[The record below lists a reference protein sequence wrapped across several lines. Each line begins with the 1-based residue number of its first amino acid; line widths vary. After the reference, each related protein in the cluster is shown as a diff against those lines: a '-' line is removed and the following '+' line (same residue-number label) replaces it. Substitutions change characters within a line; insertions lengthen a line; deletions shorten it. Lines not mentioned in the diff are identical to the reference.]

1 MSSQDI
7 SSQVNQSGEQA
18 GRVAIV
24 TGGSSGIGR
33 GAAKELARQGAA
45 VVVHGLTLDE
55 TNLVVQ
61 EIRVAGGRASAI
73 AGPIDNLETS
83 IAAVALAL
91 TEYGQL
97 DVLVT
102 SAGIQRYGTTI
113 DTPIEVWDEVFNV
126 NVKGVFLA
134 CKVAL
139 PEIRKSKAGS
149 IAIIASVQAS
159 ATQANVAAYTSS
171 KGALL
176 SLARAMAVDEGP
188 HGVRVNSISP
198 GTIDTP
204 MLRNT
209 ARLLSDGSPSGM
221 QALVDDWGSA
231 HALERTG
238 TIQELGSVIS
248 FVTSPRASFMT
259 GDDIRVDGGL
269 LARLAATAP
278 KGAK

>member
-1 MSSQDI
+1 MSSHI
-7 SSQVNQSGEQA
+7 NLPGEQE

-33 GAAKELARQGAA
+33 GAANELARQGAC

-55 TNLVVQ
+55 ANLVVQ
-61 EIRVAGGRASAI
+61 EIRLAGGKAI
-73 AGPIDNLETS
+73 ATSGPIDDPETA
-83 IAAVALAL
+83 IAAVGLAIE
-91 TEYGQL
+91 EYGQL
-97 DVLVT
+97 DLLVT
-102 SAGIQRYGTTI
+102 SAGIQRYGTAV
-113 DTPIEVWDEVFNV
+113 DTPIEVWDEVFDV

-134 CKVAL
+134 CQAAL

-149 IAIIASVQAS
+149 IVIIASAQAT
-159 ATQANVAAYTSS
+159 ATQANVVAYSSS

-176 SLARAMAVDEGP
+176 ALARAIAVDEGP
-188 HGVRVNSISP
+188 RGVRVNSISP

-209 ARLLSDGSPSGM
+209 ARLLSDGSPTGM

-248 FVTSPRASFMT
+248 FVSSPRASFMT

-269 LARLAATAP
+269 LARLAAAAP
-278 KGAK
+278 KGDRG

>member
-1 MSSQDI
+1 MFKERRRMSSE
-7 SSQVNQSGEQA
+7 VNRAGEQA

-33 GAAKELARQGAA
+33 GAANELARQGAS
-45 VVVHGLTLDE
+45 VVVHGLTHE
-55 TNLVVQ
+55 EATLVVQ
-61 EIRVAGGRASAI
+61 EIRGAGGI
-73 AGPIDNLETS
+73 AVATSGPIDDPETS
-83 IAAVALAL
+83 LQAVAIAL
-91 TEYGQL
+91 KEFGQL

-126 NVKGVFLA
+126 A
-134 CKVAL
+134 CQAAL
-139 PEIRKSKAGS
+139 PEIRKSAAGA

-209 ARLLSDGSPSGM
+209 ARLLSDGSSAGM
-221 QALVDDWGSA
+221 QGLVDDWGSA
-231 HALERTG
+231 HALGRTG
-238 TIQELGSVIS
+238 TIQELGAVIS

-269 LARLAATAP
+269 LARLAAAAP
-278 KGAK
+278 KGDKK

>member
-1 MSSQDI
+1 MSLLT
-7 SSQVNQSGEQA
+7 NPRGEQE
-18 GRVAIV
+18 GRVALV

-33 GAAKELARQGAA
+33 GAANELARQGAA

-55 TNLVVQ
+55 ALLVVQ
-61 EIRVAGGRASAI
+61 EIRIAGGQAVATSGAI
-73 AGPIDNLETS
+73 DDPETS
-83 IAAVALAL
+83 LAAVELAL
-91 TEYGQL
+91 TEFGQL
-97 DVLVT
+97 DLLVT
-102 SAGIQRYGTTI
+102 SAGIQRYGTAI

-134 CKVAL
+134 CKAAL
-139 PEIRKSKAGS
+139 PEIRKSAAGA

-176 SLARAMAVDEGP
+176 SLARAIAVDEGP
-188 HGVRVNSISP
+188 FGVRVNSISP

-209 ARLLSDGSPSGM
+209 ASLLSDGSSAGM
-221 QALVDDWGSA
+221 AALVDEWGSA
-231 HALERTG
+231 HALGRTG
-238 TIQELGSVIS
+238 TIQELGAVIS

-269 LARLAATAP
+269 LARLAAAAP
-278 KGAK
+278 KEGKK

>member
-1 MSSQDI
+1 MSST
-7 SSQVNQSGEQA
+7 SNFEGEQS
-18 GRVAIV
+18 GRVALV

-33 GAAKELARQGAA
+33 GAANELARQGAS
-45 VVVHGLTLDE
+45 VVVHGLTIDE
-55 TNLVVQ
+55 ANLVVQ
-61 EIRVAGGRASAI
+61 EIRIAGGTAI
-73 AGPIDNLETS
+73 AAAGPIDDPETTQS
-83 IAAVALAL
+83 AVALAL
-91 TEYGQL
+91 SEYGQL

-102 SAGIQRYGTTI
+102 SAGIQRYGTAL

-134 CKVAL
+134 CKAAL
-139 PEIRKSKAGS
+139 PEIRKSQDGA

-188 HGVRVNSISP
+188 FGVRVNSISP

-209 ARLLSDGSPSGM
+209 ARLLSDGSPAGM
-221 QALVDDWGSA
+221 QALVDNWGSA
-231 HALERTG
+231 HALGRTG

-248 FVTSPRASFMT
+248 FVTSPRATFMT

-269 LARLAATAP
+269 LARLAAAAP
-278 KGAK
+278 KEGK

>member
-1 MSSQDI
+1 MSSTT
-7 SSQVNQSGEQA
+7 NFAGEQS
-18 GRVAIV
+18 GRVALV

-33 GAAKELARQGAA
+33 GAANELARQGAS
-45 VVVHGLTLDE
+45 VVVHGLTIDE
-55 TNLVVQ
+55 ANLVVQ
-61 EIRVAGGRASAI
+61 EIRIAGGTAI
-73 AGPIDNLETS
+73 AAAGPIDDPMTS
-83 IAAVALAL
+83 QSAVALAL

-102 SAGIQRYGTTI
+102 SAGIQRYGTAL

-134 CKVAL
+134 CKAAL
-139 PEIRKSKAGS
+139 PEIRKSQSGA

-176 SLARAMAVDEGP
+176 SLARAIAVDEGP

-209 ARLLSDGSPSGM
+209 ARLLSDGSPAGM

-231 HALERTG
+231 HALGRTG

-269 LARLAATAP
+269 LARLAAAAP
-278 KGAK
+278 KEGK

>member
-1 MSSQDI
+1 MSLQTNP
-7 SSQVNQSGEQA
+7 QGEQE
-18 GRVAIV
+18 GRVALV

-45 VVVHGLTLDE
+45 VVVHGLSLDE
-55 TNLVVQ
+55 AQLVVQ
-61 EIRVAGGRASAI
+61 EIRIAGGRAVATWGAIDDPETTISAVEI
-73 AGPIDNLETS
+73 ALS
-83 IAAVALAL
+83 
-91 TEYGQL
+91 EYGQL
-97 DVLVT
+97 DILVT
-102 SAGIQRYGTTI
+102 SAGIQRYGTAI

-126 NVKGVFLA
+126 NVKGVFLS
-134 CKVAL
+134 CKAAL
-139 PEIRKSKAGS
+139 PEIRKSAAGA

-188 HGVRVNSISP
+188 FGIRVNSISP

-204 MLRNT
+204 MLRST
-209 ARLLSDGSPSGM
+209 ASLLSDGSSAGI
-221 QALVDDWGSA
+221 QDLVDNWGSA
-231 HALERTG
+231 HALGRTG
-238 TIQELGSVIS
+238 TIQELGAVIS

-269 LARLAATAP
+269 LARLAAAAP
-278 KGAK
+278 KEGKN

>member
-1 MSSQDI
+1 MSLQANP
-7 SSQVNQSGEQA
+7 QGEQA

-33 GAAKELARQGAA
+33 GAANELALQGAS

-55 TNLVVQ
+55 AHLVVQ
-61 EIRVAGGRASAI
+61 EIRIAGGHAI
-73 AGPIDNLETS
+73 ATAGPIDDPET
-83 IAAVALAL
+83 ALAL
-91 TEYGQL
+91 VDLALSEYGQL

-102 SAGIQRYGTTI
+102 SAGIQRYGTVL
-113 DTPIEVWDEVFNV
+113 DTPISIWDEVFNV

-134 CKVAL
+134 CKAAL
-139 PEIRKSKAGS
+139 PELRKSVSGS

-159 ATQANVAAYTSS
+159 ATQANVAAYTAS

-176 SLARAMAVDEGP
+176 SLARAIAVDEGP

-204 MLRNT
+204 MLRST
-209 ARLLSDGSPSGM
+209 ARLLSDGTSVGM

-231 HALERTG
+231 HALGRTG

-248 FVTSPRASFMT
+248 FLTSPRASFMT

-269 LARLAATAP
+269 LARLAASAP
-278 KGAK
+278 KGEKK

>member
-1 MSSQDI
+1 MSSAT
-7 SSQVNQSGEQA
+7 SFAGEQS
-18 GRVAIV
+18 GRVALV

-33 GAAKELARQGAA
+33 GAANELARQGAS
-45 VVVHGLTLDE
+45 VVVHGLSIDE
-55 TNLVVQ
+55 ANLVVQ
-61 EIRVAGGRASAI
+61 EIRIAGGTAVAA
-73 AGPIDNLETS
+73 AGPIDDPETAQ
-83 IAAVALAL
+83 AAVALAL
-91 TEYGQL
+91 TQYGQL

-102 SAGIQRYGTTI
+102 SAGIQRYGTAL

-134 CKVAL
+134 CKAAL
-139 PEIRKSKAGS
+139 PEIRKSQAGA

-209 ARLLSDGSPSGM
+209 ARLLSDGSPAGM
-221 QALVDDWGSA
+221 QALVEDWGSA
-231 HALERTG
+231 HALQRTG
-238 TIQELGSVIS
+238 TIQELGAVIS
-248 FVTSPRASFMT
+248 IVTSPRASFMT

-278 KGAK
+278 KEGK

>member
-1 MSSQDI
+1 MSSL
-7 SSQVNQSGEQA
+7 SNPHGEQE
-18 GRVAIV
+18 GRVALV

-45 VVVHGLTLDE
+45 VVVHGLALDE
-55 TNLVVQ
+55 AQLVVQ
-61 EIRVAGGRASAI
+61 EIRIAGGRAVAASGAIDDPETTISAVEI
-73 AGPIDNLETS
+73 ALS
-83 IAAVALAL
+83 
-91 TEYGQL
+91 EYGQL
-97 DVLVT
+97 DILVT
-102 SAGIQRYGTTI
+102 SAGIQRYGTAI

-126 NVKGVFLA
+126 NVKGVFLS
-134 CKVAL
+134 CKAAL
-139 PEIRKSKAGS
+139 PEIRKSAAGA

-176 SLARAMAVDEGP
+176 SLARAIAVDEGP
-188 HGVRVNSISP
+188 FGIRVNSISP

-209 ARLLSDGSPSGM
+209 ANLLSDGSSAGI
-221 QALVDDWGSA
+221 QALVDRWGSA
-231 HALERTG
+231 HALGRTG
-238 TIQELGSVIS
+238 TVEELGAVIS

-269 LARLAATAP
+269 LARLAAATP
-278 KGAK
+278 KEGKK

>member
-1 MSSQDI
+1 MSLI
-7 SSQVNQSGEQA
+7 TNPLGEQT
-18 GRVAIV
+18 GRVALV

-33 GAAKELARQGAA
+33 GAANELARQGAA

-55 TNLVVQ
+55 ALLVVQ
-61 EIRVAGGRASAI
+61 EIRIAGGQAVAT
-73 AGPIDNLETS
+73 AGPIDDPQTS
-83 IAAVALAL
+83 LSAVDLALA
-91 TEYGQL
+91 EFGQL
-97 DVLVT
+97 DLLVT
-102 SAGIQRYGTTI
+102 SAGIQRYGTAI

-126 NVKGVFLA
+126 NVKGVFLS
-134 CKVAL
+134 CKAAL
-139 PEIRKSKAGS
+139 PEIRKSAAGA

-188 HGVRVNSISP
+188 FGVRVNSISP

-209 ARLLSDGSPSGM
+209 ASLLSDGSSAGM

-231 HALERTG
+231 HALGRTG
-238 TIQELGSVIS
+238 TIQELGAVIS

-269 LARLAATAP
+269 LARLAAAAP
-278 KGAK
+278 NEGKK

>member
-1 MSSQDI
+1 MSLI
-7 SSQVNQSGEQA
+7 SNNNREQQ

-33 GAAKELARQGAA
+33 GAARELAAQGAS
-45 VVVHGLTLDE
+45 VVVHGLNLDE
-55 TNLVVQ
+55 ADQVVA
-61 EIRVAGGRASAI
+61 EICSAGGVAVAI
-73 AGPIDNLETS
+73 AGAIDDPRTS
-83 IAAVALAL
+83 FNAVALAL
-91 TEYGQL
+91 AQYGHL

-102 SAGIQRYGTTI
+102 SAGIQRYGTT
-113 DTPIEVWDEVFNV
+113 TETSIEVWDEVFNV

-134 CKVAL
+134 CQAAL
-139 PEIRKSKAGS
+139 PEIRKSPSGS

-176 SLARAMAVDEGP
+176 SFARAMAVDEGRY
-188 HGVRVNSISP
+188 GVRVNSISP

-209 ARLLSDGSPSGM
+209 AKILSDGTPAQM
-221 QALVDDWGSA
+221 QALVDEWGSA
-231 HALERTG
+231 HALGRTG
-238 TIQELGSVIS
+238 TSAELGAVIS

-269 LARLAATAP
+269 LARLAAAAP
-278 KGAK
+278 KPH

>member
-1 MSSQDI
+1 MSST
-7 SSQVNQSGEQA
+7 SNFEGEQS
-18 GRVAIV
+18 GRVALV

-33 GAAKELARQGAA
+33 GAANELARQGAS
-45 VVVHGLTLDE
+45 VVVHGLTIDE
-55 TNLVVQ
+55 ANLVVQ
-61 EIRVAGGRASAI
+61 EIRIAGGTAVAA
-73 AGPIDNLETS
+73 AGPIDDPETAQ
-83 IAAVALAL
+83 AAVALAL
-91 TEYGQL
+91 AEYGQL
-97 DVLVT
+97 DILVT
-102 SAGIQRYGTTI
+102 SAGIQRYGTAL

-134 CKVAL
+134 CKAAL
-139 PEIRKSKAGS
+139 PEIRKSEAGA

-231 HALERTG
+231 HALQRTG
-238 TIQELGSVIS
+238 TIQELGAVIS

-269 LARLAATAP
+269 LARLAAAAP
-278 KGAK
+278 KEGK

>member
-1 MSSQDI
+1 MSSHI
-7 SSQVNQSGEQA
+7 NLAGEQE
-18 GRVAIV
+18 GRVALV

-33 GAAKELARQGAA
+33 GAANELARQGAC

-55 TNLVVQ
+55 ANLVVQ
-61 EIRVAGGRASAI
+61 EIRLAGGKAI
-73 AGPIDNLETS
+73 ATSGPIDDPETA
-83 IAAVALAL
+83 IAAVGLAIE
-91 TEYGQL
+91 EYGQL
-97 DVLVT
+97 DLLVT
-102 SAGIQRYGTTI
+102 SAGIQRYGTAV
-113 DTPIEVWDEVFNV
+113 DTPIEVWDEVFDV

-134 CKVAL
+134 CQAAL

-149 IAIIASVQAS
+149 IVIIASAQAT
-159 ATQANVAAYTSS
+159 ATQANVVAYSSS

-176 SLARAMAVDEGP
+176 ALARAIAVDEGP
-188 HGVRVNSISP
+188 RGVRVNSISP

-209 ARLLSDGSPSGM
+209 ARLLSDGSPTGM

-248 FVTSPRASFMT
+248 FVSSPRASFMT

-269 LARLAATAP
+269 LARLAAAAP
-278 KGAK
+278 KGDKQ

>member
-1 MSSQDI
+1 MSSGI
-7 SSQVNQSGEQA
+7 NFPGEQV

-33 GAAKELARQGAA
+33 GAANELARQGAS
-45 VVVHGLTLDE
+45 VVVHGLTMDE
-55 TNLVVQ
+55 ANLVVQ
-61 EIRVAGGRASAI
+61 EIRVAGGTATAT
-73 AGPIDNLETS
+73 AGPIDDPLTS
-83 IAAVALAL
+83 ELAVSLALAQ
-91 TEYGQL
+91 YGRL

-102 SAGIQRYGTTI
+102 SAGIQRYGTAI

-134 CKVAL
+134 CKAAL
-139 PEIRKSKAGS
+139 PEIRKSPAGS
-149 IAIIASVQAS
+149 VAIIASAQAT
-159 ATQANVAAYTSS
+159 ATQENVVAYASS

-176 SLARAMAVDEGP
+176 SLARAIALDEGRF
-188 HGVRVNSISP
+188 GVRVNSISP

-209 ARLLSDGSPSGM
+209 ASLLSDGSTAGM

-231 HALERTG
+231 HALGRTG
-238 TIQELGSVIS
+238 TIQELGAVIS

-269 LARLAATAP
+269 LAKLAAAAP
-278 KGAK
+278 KKN

>member
-1 MSSQDI
+1 MSSLT
-7 SSQVNQSGEQA
+7 NPLGEQE
-18 GRVAIV
+18 GRVALV

-33 GAAKELARQGAA
+33 GAANELARQGAA

-55 TNLVVQ
+55 ALLVVQ
-61 EIRVAGGRASAI
+61 EIRIAGGLAVAT
-73 AGPIDNLETS
+73 AGPIDDPQTS
-83 IAAVALAL
+83 LSAVDLALA
-91 TEYGQL
+91 EFGQL
-97 DVLVT
+97 DLLVT
-102 SAGIQRYGTTI
+102 SAGIQRYGSAI

-134 CKVAL
+134 CKAAL
-139 PEIRKSKAGS
+139 PEIRKSAAGA

-188 HGVRVNSISP
+188 FGVRVNSISP

-204 MLRNT
+204 MLRNS
-209 ARLLSDGSPSGM
+209 ASLLSDGSSAGM

-231 HALERTG
+231 HALGRTG
-238 TIQELGSVIS
+238 TIQELGAVIS

-269 LARLAATAP
+269 LARLAAAAS
-278 KGAK
+278 KEGKK

>member
-1 MSSQDI
+1 MSSLNNLQ
-7 SSQVNQSGEQA
+7 GEQE
-18 GRVAIV
+18 GRVALV

-33 GAAKELARQGAA
+33 GAANELARQGAA
-45 VVVHGLTLDE
+45 VVVHGLTIDE
-55 TNLVVQ
+55 AQLVVQ
-61 EIRVAGGRASAI
+61 EIRIAGGRAVPA
-73 AGPIDNLETS
+73 AGPIDDPETTR
-83 IAAVALAL
+83 AAVSLAL
-91 TEYGQL
+91 SEFGQL
-97 DVLVT
+97 DLLVT
-102 SAGIQRYGTTI
+102 SAGIQRYGTAV
-113 DTPIEVWDEVFNV
+113 DTPVEVWDEVFNV

-134 CKVAL
+134 CQAAL
-139 PEIRKSKAGS
+139 PEIRKSAAGA

-188 HGVRVNSISP
+188 YGVRVNSISP

-209 ARLLSDGSPSGM
+209 ASLLSDGSSAGM

-231 HALERTG
+231 HALGRTG
-238 TIQELGSVIS
+238 TIQELGAVIS

-269 LARLAATAP
+269 LARLAAAAP
-278 KGAK
+278 KEGKK